1 MVGEICKLLAVC
13 SWLGCGFVLLDTK
26 PSVDIQY
33 LYWTLPGQSSALLI
47 FFMITILLSNIGT
60 NTRNAME
67 THST

>member
-1 MVGEICKLLAVC
+1 MVGEICKLLAIC

-47 FFMITILLSNIGT
+47 FSW
-60 NTRNAME
+60 
-67 THST
+67 